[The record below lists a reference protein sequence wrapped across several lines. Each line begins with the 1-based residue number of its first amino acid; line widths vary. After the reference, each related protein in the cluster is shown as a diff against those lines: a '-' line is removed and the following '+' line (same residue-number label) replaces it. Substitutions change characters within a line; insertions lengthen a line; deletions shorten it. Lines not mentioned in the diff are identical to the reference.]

1 MGLSIL
7 FHHFLGNTLGVPERG
22 VNPVFPFLFVSLL
35 FYPT

>member
-7 FHHFLGNTLGVPERG
+7 FHRFLGNTLGVPETG

-35 FYPT
+35 FYPS